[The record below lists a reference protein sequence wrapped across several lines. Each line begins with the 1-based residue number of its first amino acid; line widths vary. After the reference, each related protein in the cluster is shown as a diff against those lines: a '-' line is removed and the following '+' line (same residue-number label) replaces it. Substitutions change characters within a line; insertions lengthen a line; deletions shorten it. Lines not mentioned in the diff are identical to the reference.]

1 MKARFFLCCGLS
13 ALFFGACSEDT
24 TTDATPR
31 PNGPGLVF
39 TGITEGG
46 RTRTQLGD
54 KDKNGNYPTQWIAGD
69 RIAVY
74 ALGNPKDYAIYKTEN
89 GGETLADFIYES
101 GAELNASAP
110 YFVAYYPQKHYNN
123 YFNQDDK
130 SLEVTLPN
138 TQNYTAGNI
147 EQDAYP
153 MVAVSKGTKLSFKNV
168 LGIVR
173 LNLKSTLGGVK
184 VRKIIIS
191 SNKPL
196 WGISSITFGDGATAP
211 ILNVNEDEYLDT
223 KNMTLDCG
231 EAGVA
236 LNADAPTEFMVTLP
250 PAEYKTFRIQ
260 VIDTDNKIQ
269 SFTANRT
276 ISVARSAITTVNLG
290 VNALKSVSTL
300 RHGYIF
306 NYALM
311 RLANNTENPES
322 PDKKIKAIRFV
333 TNSAETSEM
342 IVSDETTAVPAY
354 AVWNAETGEMVI
366 HTAADKI
373 MAHANSNGT
382 FRDMRALTSLDL
394 TGFDT
399 ENVTNMNA
407 MFRDS
412 FGLPELDV
420 SKLNTANVTDMSYM
434 FAGCSQL
441 KRLDVSGFKT
451 ENATNMSG
459 MFYGCFELAE
469 LDVSGFKTE
478 NVTDMGE
485 MFFNC
490 MAIKSLDVSGF
501 NTENVTD
508 MNKLFDG
515 CHQLTALDVS
525 GFKTGNVTDMNYM
538 FFGCDQLT
546 TLDLSG
552 FKTEKVT
559 NMSEMFGGCCQLKEL
574 DLKTFNTANVTDMSG
589 MFSNCEQL
597 TELDV
602 SIFNTEKVGHIWSMF
617 DGCSKLTSLDLK
629 TFNTA
634 NVTNM
639 SGMFNRCESL
649 TSLYLS
655 MFNTEKVEFMNRL
668 FRNCNNLTSLN
679 LGTSFTMD
687 LVSNTDEMC
696 CDMASVSGACTVS
709 CIEETENKMKAS
721 NKFPTS
727 GISFVRPQ

>member
-1 MKARFFLCCGLS
+1 MGK
-13 ALFFGACSEDT
+13 
-24 TTDATPR
+24 
-31 PNGPGLVF
+31 
-39 TGITEGG
+39 
-46 RTRTQLGD
+46 
-54 KDKNGNYPTQWIAGD
+54 
-69 RIAVY
+69 
-74 ALGNPKDYAIYKTEN
+74 PKDCAIYKTEN

-110 YFVAYYPQKHYNN
+110 YFVAYYPQKYYNN

-211 ILNVNEDEYLDT
+211 ILNAYENEYLDT

-260 VIDTDNKIQ
+260 VIDTDNRIQ
-269 SFTANRT
+269 SFAANRT

-311 RLANNTENPES
+311 RLANNTENPETF
-322 PDKKIKAIRFV
+322 DKKIKTIRFV

-373 MAHANSNGT
+373 MAHTNSSGT
-382 FRDMRALTSLDL
+382 FKEMRALTSLDL
-394 TGFDT
+394 TGLDT
-399 ENVTNMNA
+399 ENATDMNN
-407 MFRDS
+407 MFRNS

-420 SKLNTANVTDMSYM
+420 SKL
-434 FAGCSQL
+434 
-441 KRLDVSGFKT
+441 
-451 ENATNMSG
+451 
-459 MFYGCFELAE
+459 
-469 LDVSGFKTE
+469 
-478 NVTDMGE
+478 
-485 MFFNC
+485 
-490 MAIKSLDVSGF
+490 
-501 NTENVTD
+501 
-508 MNKLFDG
+508 
-515 CHQLTALDVS
+515 
-525 GFKTGNVTDMNYM
+525 
-538 FFGCDQLT
+538 
-546 TLDLSG
+546 
-552 FKTEKVT
+552 
-559 NMSEMFGGCCQLKEL
+559 
-574 DLKTFNTANVTDMSG
+574 NTANVTDMSG

-602 SIFNTEKVGHIWSMF
+602 SMFNTEKVGHIWSMF

-649 TSLYLS
+649 TSLDLS

>member
-191 SNKPL
+191 ANKPL

-300 RHGYIF
+300 NHGHVF
-306 NYALM
+306 RYALM
-311 RLANNTENPES
+311 RLANNTETPES

-451 ENATNMSG
+451 EN
-459 MFYGCFELAE
+459 
-469 LDVSGFKTE
+469 
-478 NVTDMGE
+478 VTDMGE

-501 NTENVTD
+501 NTEKVTD

-602 SIFNTEKVGHIWSMF
+602 SMLNTEKVGHIWSMF

-649 TSLYLS
+649 TSLDLS

>member
-1 MKARFFLCCGLS
+1 MGK
-13 ALFFGACSEDT
+13 
-24 TTDATPR
+24 
-31 PNGPGLVF
+31 
-39 TGITEGG
+39 
-46 RTRTQLGD
+46 
-54 KDKNGNYPTQWIAGD
+54 
-69 RIAVY
+69 
-74 ALGNPKDYAIYKTEN
+74 PKDCAIYKTEN

-110 YFVAYYPQKHYNN
+110 YFVAYYPQKYYNN

-211 ILNVNEDEYLDT
+211 ILNAYENEYLDT

-260 VIDTDNKIQ
+260 VIDTDNRIQ
-269 SFTANRT
+269 SFAANRT

-311 RLANNTENPES
+311 RLANNTENPETF
-322 PDKKIKAIRFV
+322 DKKIKTIRFV

-373 MAHANSNGT
+373 MAHTNSSGT
-382 FRDMRALTSLDL
+382 FKEMRALTSLDL
-394 TGFDT
+394 TGLDS
-399 ENVTNMNA
+399 ENATDMNN
-407 MFRDS
+407 MFRNS

-420 SKLNTANVTDMSYM
+420 SKL
-434 FAGCSQL
+434 
-441 KRLDVSGFKT
+441 
-451 ENATNMSG
+451 
-459 MFYGCFELAE
+459 
-469 LDVSGFKTE
+469 
-478 NVTDMGE
+478 
-485 MFFNC
+485 
-490 MAIKSLDVSGF
+490 
-501 NTENVTD
+501 
-508 MNKLFDG
+508 
-515 CHQLTALDVS
+515 
-525 GFKTGNVTDMNYM
+525 
-538 FFGCDQLT
+538 
-546 TLDLSG
+546 
-552 FKTEKVT
+552 
-559 NMSEMFGGCCQLKEL
+559 
-574 DLKTFNTANVTDMSG
+574 NTANVTDMSG

-602 SIFNTEKVGHIWSMF
+602 SMFNTEKVGHIWSMF

-649 TSLYLS
+649 TSLDLS

-709 CIEETENKMKAS
+709 CTEETENKIKAS

>member
-69 RIAVY
+69 QIAVY
-74 ALGNPKDYAIYKTEN
+74 ALGKPKDYAVYKTEN

-110 YFVAYYPQKHYNN
+110 YFVAYYPEKHYNN

-211 ILNVNEDEYLDT
+211 ILNVNEDEYVDT

-260 VIDTDNKIQ
+260 VTDTDNKIQ

-311 RLANNTENPES
+311 RLANNTETPES

-333 TNSAETSEM
+333 TNSAETSET

-373 MAHANSNGT
+373 MAHTNSSGT
-382 FRDMRALTSLDL
+382 FKDMRALTSLDL

-420 SKLNTANVTDMSYM
+420 SKLNTANVTNMSYM
-434 FAGCSQL
+434 FAGSQL
-441 KRLDVSGFKT
+441 KR
-451 ENATNMSG
+451 
-459 MFYGCFELAE
+459 

-490 MAIKSLDVSGF
+490 TAIKSLDVSGF
-501 NTENVTD
+501 NTEKVTD
-508 MNKLFDG
+508 MHKLFFG

-525 GFKTGNVTDMNYM
+525 GFKTENVTDMNYM
-538 FFGCDQLT
+538 FFGCNQLT

-574 DLKTFNTANVTDMSG
+574 DLKTFNTANVT
-589 MFSNCEQL
+589 
-597 TELDV
+597 
-602 SIFNTEKVGHIWSMF
+602 
-617 DGCSKLTSLDLK
+617 
-629 TFNTA
+629 
-634 NVTNM
+634 NM
-639 SGMFNRCESL
+639 SGMFNHCESL
-649 TSLYLS
+649 TSLDLS

-668 FRNCNNLTSLN
+668 FRNCYNLTSLN

>member
-69 RIAVY
+69 QIAVY
-74 ALGNPKDYAIYKTEN
+74 ALGKPKDCAIYKTEN

-110 YFVAYYPQKHYNN
+110 YFVAYYPQKYYNN

-250 PAEYKTFRIQ
+250 PPAEYKTFRIQ

-300 RHGYIF
+300 NHGHVF
-306 NYALM
+306 RYALM
-311 RLANNTENPES
+311 RLANNTEPPES
-322 PDKKIKAIRFV
+322 SDKKIKAIRFV

-373 MAHANSNGT
+373 MAHTNSSGT
-382 FRDMRALTSLDL
+382 FKEMRALTSLDL
-394 TGFDT
+394 TGLDT
-399 ENVTNMNA
+399 ENATDMNN
-407 MFRDS
+407 MFRNS

-420 SKLNTANVTDMSYM
+420 SKL
-434 FAGCSQL
+434 
-441 KRLDVSGFKT
+441 
-451 ENATNMSG
+451 
-459 MFYGCFELAE
+459 
-469 LDVSGFKTE
+469 
-478 NVTDMGE
+478 
-485 MFFNC
+485 
-490 MAIKSLDVSGF
+490 
-501 NTENVTD
+501 
-508 MNKLFDG
+508 
-515 CHQLTALDVS
+515 
-525 GFKTGNVTDMNYM
+525 
-538 FFGCDQLT
+538 
-546 TLDLSG
+546 
-552 FKTEKVT
+552 
-559 NMSEMFGGCCQLKEL
+559 
-574 DLKTFNTANVTDMSG
+574 NTANVTDMSG

-602 SIFNTEKVGHIWSMF
+602 S
-617 DGCSKLTSLDLK
+617 
-629 TFNTA
+629 
-634 NVTNM
+634 
-639 SGMFNRCESL
+639 
-649 TSLYLS
+649 

-668 FRNCNNLTSLN
+668 FRNCYNLTSLN

>member
-74 ALGNPKDYAIYKTEN
+74 ALGKPKDYAIYKTEN

-110 YFVAYYPQKHYNN
+110 YFVAYYPEKYYNN

-173 LNLKSTLGGVK
+173 LNLKSTLGDVK

-191 SNKPL
+191 ANKPL

-311 RLANNTENPES
+311 RLANNTENPETF
-322 PDKKIKAIRFV
+322 DKKIKTIRFV

-373 MAHANSNGT
+373 MAHTNSSGT
-382 FRDMRALTSLDL
+382 FKEMRALTSLDL
-394 TGFDT
+394 TGLDT
-399 ENVTNMNA
+399 ENATDMNN
-407 MFRDS
+407 MFRNS

-451 ENATNMSG
+451 EN
-459 MFYGCFELAE
+459 
-469 LDVSGFKTE
+469 
-478 NVTDMGE
+478 VTDMGE

-501 NTENVTD
+501 NTEKVTD

-525 GFKTGNVTDMNYM
+525 GFKT
-538 FFGCDQLT
+538 
-546 TLDLSG
+546 
-552 FKTEKVT
+552 
-559 NMSEMFGGCCQLKEL
+559 
-574 DLKTFNTANVTDMSG
+574 ANVTDMSG

-602 SIFNTEKVGHIWSMF
+602 SMFNTEKVGHIWSMF

-649 TSLYLS
+649 TSLDLS

>member
-74 ALGNPKDYAIYKTEN
+74 ALGKPKDYAIYKTEN

-110 YFVAYYPQKHYNN
+110 YFVAYYPEKYYNN

-300 RHGYIF
+300 NHGHVF
-306 NYALM
+306 RYALM
-311 RLANNTENPES
+311 RLANNTETPES

-501 NTENVTD
+501 NTEKVTD

-515 CHQLTALDVS
+515 CH
-525 GFKTGNVTDMNYM
+525 
-538 FFGCDQLT
+538 QLT

-602 SIFNTEKVGHIWSMF
+602 SMFNTEKVGHIWSMF

>member
-1 MKARFFLCCGLS
+1 M
-13 ALFFGACSEDT
+13 
-24 TTDATPR
+24 
-31 PNGPGLVF
+31 
-39 TGITEGG
+39 
-46 RTRTQLGD
+46 
-54 KDKNGNYPTQWIAGD
+54 
-69 RIAVY
+69 
-74 ALGNPKDYAIYKTEN
+74 
-89 GGETLADFIYES
+89 
-101 GAELNASAP
+101 
-110 YFVAYYPQKHYNN
+110 AYYPEKYYNNN

-130 SLEVTLPN
+130 SLEVRLPD

-153 MVAVSKGTKLSFKNV
+153 MAAGSKGTKLSFKNV

-211 ILNVNEDEYLDT
+211 ILNVNEDEYVDT

-290 VNALKSVSTL
+290 INALKSVSTL

-311 RLANNTENPES
+311 RLANNTETPES

-333 TNSAETSEM
+333 TNSAETSET

-373 MAHANSNGT
+373 MAHTNSSGT
-382 FRDMRALTSLDL
+382 FKDMRALTSLDL

-434 FAGCSQL
+434 FAGSQL

-459 MFYGCFELAE
+459 MFYDCFELAE

-490 MAIKSLDVSGF
+490 TAIKSLDVSGF
-501 NTENVTD
+501 NTEKVTD
-508 MNKLFDG
+508 MHKLFFR

-525 GFKTGNVTDMNYM
+525 GFKTENVTDMNYM
-538 FFGCDQLT
+538 FFGCNQLT

-559 NMSEMFGGCCQLKEL
+559 NMSDMFGGCCQLKEL

-602 SIFNTEKVGHIWSMF
+602 SMFNTEKVGHIWSMF

-639 SGMFNRCESL
+639 SDMFYDCESL
-649 TSLYLS
+649 TSLDLS
-655 MFNTEKVEFMNRL
+655 MFNTEKVEFMSRL
-668 FRNCNNLTSLN
+668 FRNCYNLTSLN

>member
-69 RIAVY
+69 QIAVY
-74 ALGNPKDYAIYKTEN
+74 ALGKPKDYAIYKTEN

-110 YFVAYYPQKHYNN
+110 YFVAYYPEKHYNN
-123 YFNQDDK
+123 DFNQDDK
-130 SLEVTLPN
+130 SLEVMLPN

-191 SNKPL
+191 ANKPL

-211 ILNVNEDEYLDT
+211 ILNVNEDEYVDT
-223 KNMTLDCG
+223 KSMTLDCG

-300 RHGYIF
+300 NHGHVF
-306 NYALM
+306 RYALM
-311 RLANNTENPES
+311 RLANNTETPES
-322 PDKKIKAIRFV
+322 SDKKIKAIRFV

-501 NTENVTD
+501 NTEKVTD
-508 MNKLFDG
+508 MHKLFFY

-525 GFKTGNVTDMNYM
+525 GFKTANVTDMNYM
-538 FFGCDQLT
+538 FFSCNQLT

-602 SIFNTEKVGHIWSMF
+602 SMFNTEKVGHIWSMF

-639 SGMFNRCESL
+639 SDMFNRCESL
-649 TSLYLS
+649 TSLDLS

-709 CIEETENKMKAS
+709 CTEETENKMKAS

>member
-74 ALGNPKDYAIYKTEN
+74 ALGKPKDYAIYKTEN

-110 YFVAYYPQKHYNN
+110 YFVAYYPEKYYNN

-300 RHGYIF
+300 NHGHVF
-306 NYALM
+306 RYALM
-311 RLANNTENPES
+311 RLANNTETPES

-451 ENATNMSG
+451 EN
-459 MFYGCFELAE
+459 
-469 LDVSGFKTE
+469 
-478 NVTDMGE
+478 VTDMGE

-501 NTENVTD
+501 NTEKVTD

-602 SIFNTEKVGHIWSMF
+602 SMFNTEKVGHIWSMF

>member
-69 RIAVY
+69 QIAVY
-74 ALGNPKDYAIYKTEN
+74 ALGKPKDCAIYKTEN

-173 LNLKSTLGGVK
+173 LNLKSTLGDVK

-196 WGISSITFGDGATAP
+196 WGIPSITFGDGATAP
-211 ILNVNEDEYLDT
+211 ILNAYENEYLDT

-269 SFTANRT
+269 SFAANRT

-300 RHGYIF
+300 NHGHVF
-306 NYALM
+306 RYALM
-311 RLANNTENPES
+311 RLANNTETPES

-382 FRDMRALTSLDL
+382 FREMRALTSLDL

-399 ENVTNMNA
+399 ENVTNMKA

-451 ENATNMSG
+451 A
-459 MFYGCFELAE
+459 
-469 LDVSGFKTE
+469 

-490 MAIKSLDVSGF
+490 TAIKSLDVSGF
-501 NTENVTD
+501 NTEKVTD
-508 MNKLFDG
+508 MHKLFFY

-525 GFKTGNVTDMNYM
+525 GFKTANVTDMNYM
-538 FFGCDQLT
+538 FFSCNQLT

-602 SIFNTEKVGHIWSMF
+602 SMFNTEKVGHIWSMF

-649 TSLYLS
+649 TSLDLS

>member
-69 RIAVY
+69 QIAVY
-74 ALGNPKDYAIYKTEN
+74 ALGKPKDCAIYKTEN

-173 LNLKSTLGGVK
+173 LNLKSTLGDVK

-196 WGISSITFGDGATAP
+196 WGIPSITFGDGATAP
-211 ILNVNEDEYLDT
+211 ILNAYENEYLDT

-269 SFTANRT
+269 SFAANRT

-311 RLANNTENPES
+311 RLANNTENPETF
-322 PDKKIKAIRFV
+322 DKKIKTIRFV

-399 ENVTNMNA
+399 ENATNMNA

-434 FAGCSQL
+434 FAGSQL

-451 ENATNMSG
+451 E
-459 MFYGCFELAE
+459 
-469 LDVSGFKTE
+469 
-478 NVTDMGE
+478 
-485 MFFNC
+485 
-490 MAIKSLDVSGF
+490 
-501 NTENVTD
+501 
-508 MNKLFDG
+508 
-515 CHQLTALDVS
+515 
-525 GFKTGNVTDMNYM
+525 NVTDMNYM

-602 SIFNTEKVGHIWSMF
+602 SMFNTEKVGHIWSMF

-649 TSLYLS
+649 TSLDLS

-709 CIEETENKMKAS
+709 CTEETENKMKAS
-721 NKFPTS
+721 ALFPTS

>member
-69 RIAVY
+69 QIAVY
-74 ALGNPKDYAIYKTEN
+74 ALGKPKDYAVYKTEN

-110 YFVAYYPQKHYNN
+110 YFVAYYPENHYNN

-211 ILNVNEDEYLDT
+211 ILNVNEDEYVDT

-311 RLANNTENPES
+311 RLANNTETPES

-333 TNSAETSEM
+333 TNSAETSET

-373 MAHANSNGT
+373 MAHTNSSGT
-382 FRDMRALTSLDL
+382 FKDMRALTSLDL

-420 SKLNTANVTDMSYM
+420 SKLNTANVTNMSYM
-434 FAGCSQL
+434 FAGSQL
-441 KRLDVSGFKT
+441 KR
-451 ENATNMSG
+451 
-459 MFYGCFELAE
+459 

-490 MAIKSLDVSGF
+490 TAIKSLDVSGF
-501 NTENVTD
+501 NTEKVTD
-508 MNKLFDG
+508 MHKLFFG

-525 GFKTGNVTDMNYM
+525 GFKTENVTDMNYM
-538 FFGCDQLT
+538 FFGCNQLT

-602 SIFNTEKVGHIWSMF
+602 SMFNTEKVGHIWSMF

-639 SGMFNRCESL
+639 SGMFNHCESL
-649 TSLYLS
+649 TSLDLS

-668 FRNCNNLTSLN
+668 FRNCYNLTSLN

>member
-1 MKARFFLCCGLS
+1 M
-13 ALFFGACSEDT
+13 
-24 TTDATPR
+24 
-31 PNGPGLVF
+31 
-39 TGITEGG
+39 
-46 RTRTQLGD
+46 
-54 KDKNGNYPTQWIAGD
+54 PT
-69 RIAVY
+69 
-74 ALGNPKDYAIYKTEN
+74 
-89 GGETLADFIYES
+89 
-101 GAELNASAP
+101 
-110 YFVAYYPQKHYNN
+110 
-123 YFNQDDK
+123 
-130 SLEVTLPN
+130 
-138 TQNYTAGNI
+138 
-147 EQDAYP
+147 
-153 MVAVSKGTKLSFKNV
+153 
-168 LGIVR
+168 
-173 LNLKSTLGGVK
+173 
-184 VRKIIIS
+184 
-191 SNKPL
+191 
-196 WGISSITFGDGATAP
+196 
-211 ILNVNEDEYLDT
+211 
-223 KNMTLDCG
+223 
-231 EAGVA
+231 
-236 LNADAPTEFMVTLP
+236 TEFMVTLP

-290 VNALKSVSTL
+290 INALKSVSTL

-311 RLANNTENPES
+311 RLANNTETPETF
-322 PDKKIKAIRFV
+322 DKKIKTIRFV
-333 TNSAETSEM
+333 TNSAETSET

-373 MAHANSNGT
+373 MAHTNSSGT
-382 FRDMRALTSLDL
+382 FKDMRALTSLDL

-434 FAGCSQL
+434 FAGSQL

-459 MFYGCFELAE
+459 MFYDCFELAE

-478 NVTDMGE
+478 NVTDM
-485 MFFNC
+485 
-490 MAIKSLDVSGF
+490 
-501 NTENVTD
+501 
-508 MNKLFDG
+508 
-515 CHQLTALDVS
+515 
-525 GFKTGNVTDMNYM
+525 NYM
-538 FFGCDQLT
+538 FFGCNQLT

-559 NMSEMFGGCCQLKEL
+559 NMSDMFGGCCQLKEL

-602 SIFNTEKVGHIWSMF
+602 SMFNTEKVGHIWSMF

-639 SGMFNRCESL
+639 SDMFYDCESL
-649 TSLYLS
+649 TSLDLS
-655 MFNTEKVEFMNRL
+655 MFNTEKVEFMSRL
-668 FRNCNNLTSLN
+668 FRNCYNLTSLN

>member
-1 MKARFFLCCGLS
+1 MGK
-13 ALFFGACSEDT
+13 
-24 TTDATPR
+24 
-31 PNGPGLVF
+31 
-39 TGITEGG
+39 
-46 RTRTQLGD
+46 
-54 KDKNGNYPTQWIAGD
+54 
-69 RIAVY
+69 
-74 ALGNPKDYAIYKTEN
+74 PKDCAIYKTEN

-110 YFVAYYPQKHYNN
+110 YFVAYYPQKYYNN

-211 ILNVNEDEYLDT
+211 ILNAYENEYLDT

-260 VIDTDNKIQ
+260 VIDTDNRIQ
-269 SFTANRT
+269 SFAANRT

-311 RLANNTENPES
+311 RLANNTENPETF
-322 PDKKIKAIRFV
+322 DKKIKTIRFV

-373 MAHANSNGT
+373 MAHTNSSGT
-382 FRDMRALTSLDL
+382 FKEMRALTSLDL
-394 TGFDT
+394 TGLDT
-399 ENVTNMNA
+399 ANATDMNN
-407 MFRDS
+407 MFRNS

-420 SKLNTANVTDMSYM
+420 SKL
-434 FAGCSQL
+434 
-441 KRLDVSGFKT
+441 
-451 ENATNMSG
+451 
-459 MFYGCFELAE
+459 
-469 LDVSGFKTE
+469 
-478 NVTDMGE
+478 
-485 MFFNC
+485 
-490 MAIKSLDVSGF
+490 
-501 NTENVTD
+501 
-508 MNKLFDG
+508 
-515 CHQLTALDVS
+515 
-525 GFKTGNVTDMNYM
+525 
-538 FFGCDQLT
+538 
-546 TLDLSG
+546 
-552 FKTEKVT
+552 
-559 NMSEMFGGCCQLKEL
+559 
-574 DLKTFNTANVTDMSG
+574 NTANVTDMSG

-602 SIFNTEKVGHIWSMF
+602 SMFNTEKVGHIWSMF

-649 TSLYLS
+649 TSLDLS

-709 CIEETENKMKAS
+709 CTEETENKIKAS

>member
-74 ALGNPKDYAIYKTEN
+74 ALGKPKDYAIYKTEN

-110 YFVAYYPQKHYNN
+110 YFVAYYPEKYYNN

-173 LNLKSTLGGVK
+173 LNLKSTLGDVK

-191 SNKPL
+191 ANKPL

-311 RLANNTENPES
+311 RLANNTENPETF
-322 PDKKIKAIRFV
+322 DKKIKTIRFV

-373 MAHANSNGT
+373 MAHTNLSGT
-382 FRDMRALTSLDL
+382 FKEMRALTSLDL
-394 TGFDT
+394 TGLDT
-399 ENVTNMNA
+399 ENATDMNN
-407 MFRDS
+407 MFRNS

-420 SKLNTANVTDMSYM
+420 SKL
-434 FAGCSQL
+434 
-441 KRLDVSGFKT
+441 
-451 ENATNMSG
+451 
-459 MFYGCFELAE
+459 
-469 LDVSGFKTE
+469 
-478 NVTDMGE
+478 
-485 MFFNC
+485 
-490 MAIKSLDVSGF
+490 
-501 NTENVTD
+501 
-508 MNKLFDG
+508 
-515 CHQLTALDVS
+515 
-525 GFKTGNVTDMNYM
+525 
-538 FFGCDQLT
+538 
-546 TLDLSG
+546 
-552 FKTEKVT
+552 
-559 NMSEMFGGCCQLKEL
+559 
-574 DLKTFNTANVTDMSG
+574 NTANVTDMSG

-602 SIFNTEKVGHIWSMF
+602 SMFNTEKVGHIWSMF

-649 TSLYLS
+649 TSLDLS

>member
-74 ALGNPKDYAIYKTEN
+74 ASDNPKDYAIYKTEN

-110 YFVAYYPQKHYNN
+110 YFVAYYPEKYYNNN

-130 SLEVTLPN
+130 SLEVRLPD

-153 MVAVSKGTKLSFKNV
+153 MAAVSKGTKLSFKNV

-211 ILNVNEDEYLDT
+211 ILNVNEDEYVDT

-290 VNALKSVSTL
+290 INALKSVSTL

-311 RLANNTENPES
+311 RLANNTETPES

-333 TNSAETSEM
+333 TNSAETSET

-373 MAHANSNGT
+373 MAHTNSSGT
-382 FRDMRALTSLDL
+382 FKDMRALTSLDL

-399 ENVTNMNA
+399 ANATSMNQMFRECSSLPSLDLSTFNTEKVTDMNNMFNYCMGLKSLNVSGFNTSNVTNMRN
-407 MFRDS
+407 
-412 FGLPELDV
+412 
-420 SKLNTANVTDMSYM
+420 
-434 FAGCSQL
+434 
-441 KRLDVSGFKT
+441 
-451 ENATNMSG
+451 
-459 MFYGCFELAE
+459 MFYDCYQLEE
-469 LDVSGFKTE
+469 
-478 NVTDMGE
+478 
-485 MFFNC
+485 
-490 MAIKSLDVSGF
+490 LDVSGF

-508 MNKLFDG
+508 MSGMFNENQVIKS
-515 CHQLTALDVS
+515 LDVS
-525 GFKTGNVTDMNYM
+525 GFNTEKVTDMNNM
-538 FFGCDQLT
+538 FNYCMGLR
-546 TLDLSG
+546 S
-552 FKTEKVT
+552 
-559 NMSEMFGGCCQLKEL
+559 
-574 DLKTFNTANVTDMSG
+574 
-589 MFSNCEQL
+589 
-597 TELDV
+597 LDV
-602 SIFNTEKVGHIWSMF
+602 SG
-617 DGCSKLTSLDLK
+617 
-629 TFNTA
+629 FNTA

-639 SGMFNRCESL
+639 SGMFAWCWRITSLDLKSFNTEKVTDMNFMFLKCEGLPKLDVSTFNTANVTNMDSMFDYCDSL
-649 TSLYLS
+649 TSLDLS
-655 MFNTEKVEFMNRL
+655 MFNTEKVKNMYFM
-668 FRNCNNLTSLN
+668 FGDCYNLTSLN
-679 LGTSFTMD
+679 LGTSFAMD
-687 LVSNTDEMC
+687 LVSNTDGMC
-696 CDMASVSGACTVS
+696 YNMASVSGACTVS
-709 CIEETENKMKAS
+709 CTEETENKMKAS
-721 NKFPTS
+721 RGFPTS

>member
-74 ALGNPKDYAIYKTEN
+74 ALGKPKDYAIYKTEN

-110 YFVAYYPQKHYNN
+110 YFVAYYPEKYYNN

-300 RHGYIF
+300 NHGHVF
-306 NYALM
+306 RYALM
-311 RLANNTENPES
+311 RLANNTETPES

-451 ENATNMSG
+451 EN
-459 MFYGCFELAE
+459 
-469 LDVSGFKTE
+469 
-478 NVTDMGE
+478 VTDMGE

-501 NTENVTD
+501 NTEKVTD

-574 DLKTFNTANVTDMSG
+574 DLKTFNTANVT
-589 MFSNCEQL
+589 
-597 TELDV
+597 
-602 SIFNTEKVGHIWSMF
+602 
-617 DGCSKLTSLDLK
+617 
-629 TFNTA
+629 
-634 NVTNM
+634 NM

-649 TSLYLS
+649 TSLDLS